1 MELPVPSANG
11 RYAAV
16 TEFDTPIITHSSA
29 YLGAVQDCVMA
40 IEWFQ
45 EHAKAPSEVVQ
56 KCPEK
61 RRNISK
67 ILRDCVKRT
76 TPQTG
81 VSLCSYRT
89 SQTLRTQWFL
99 RLRFPRALP
108 RFGVC
113 WPPVRG
119 LWKSPSP
126 RARLVFARYQRLTI
140 PDRRSYDESMDIEL
154 KLKCENSFWDPAL
167 HACLLA
173 CLLAVLH
180 ACLLASACLL
190 ACWLPCLLAFFLLV

>member
-1 MELPVPSANG
+1 
-11 RYAAV
+11 
-16 TEFDTPIITHSSA
+16 
-29 YLGAVQDCVMA
+29 MA
-40 IEWFQ
+40 IEWFHG
-45 EHAKAPSEVVQ
+45 HAKAPSEVVQ
-56 KCPEK
+56 KCPQNP
-61 RRNISK
+61 RNISK
-67 ILRDCVKRT
+67 ILRDCLKRK

-81 VSLCSYRT
+81 VSLSLCSYRT

-113 WPPVRG
+113 WPPVWG

-140 PDRRSYDESMDIEL
+140 PDRRSYDESMDFEL

-173 CLLAVLH
+173 CLFAVLH

-190 ACWLPCLLAFFLLV
+190 AGFLACLPFSLLV